1 MGFTVHF
8 MLMRFSI
15 LVAFVIIASFFVS
28 GIIPSNAYALPANV
42 PKGDFKSMTETGK
55 GRVAEIID
63 PLTLRLDDGTI
74 VSMTG
79 LDYPDLDYYAPGNFS
94 IMTLKILKDFLVDR
108 EVILYQTE
116 EDGLGRTNRMGH
128 AVAHIVRR
136 DDDAWVQGLM
146 ISLGLARVRTTKSN
160 PEMADQMYAIEDV
173 ARTAKTGIWAVKGLQ
188 ILNGDQSRLMI
199 GSYQIVEAEVVK
211 AAMQKNRLFLN
222 FGKDWR
228 KDFTISISASNRK
241 LFAAQNLDPQSWAG
255 KKIRVRG
262 WLESFNGPYIDVD
275 HPQQIELLFKPE
287 ELPEAEGDPKQAEQG
302 ADKKE
307 GIKEKHKPS
316 VIKRSGAE

>member
-1 MGFTVHF
+1 
-8 MLMRFSI
+8 ML
-15 LVAFVIIASFFVS
+15 
-28 GIIPSNAYALPANV
+28 
-42 PKGDFKSMTETGK
+42 
-55 GRVAEIID
+55 
-63 PLTLRLDDGTI
+63 
-74 VSMTG
+74 
-79 LDYPDLDYYAPGNFS
+79 
-94 IMTLKILKDFLVDR
+94 
-108 EVILYQTE
+108 
-116 EDGLGRTNRMGH
+116 
-128 AVAHIVRR
+128 
-136 DDDAWVQGLM
+136 
-146 ISLGLARVRTTKSN
+146 SLGLARVRTTKSN

-302 ADKKE
+302 ANKKE
-307 GIKEKHKPS
+307 GTKEKHKPS